1 MSFWSSIGNAF
12 NDVVDFVADTT
23 INPIIDF
30 VQSDVGEAIYSLI
43 PGGEYVAA
51 GADIL
56 NPSGAQ
62 PARPNNQ
69 FVQVGWEGRSG
80 SGNVEVGTRPGAADT
95 KWLWII
101 GILAAVALFWKSN
114 PGWKIMGYTFRVGK
128 KKPKRVS
135 NGRTKSGNVK
145 AVRVK
150 SKSALREQQLRN
162 LAKGRAT
169 LKRMRAAGKDPRRGK
184 AKKRRKGK

>member
-1 MSFWSSIGNAF
+1 MSFWSSIGNALG
-12 NDVVDFVADTT
+12 DAVDFLADTT
-23 INPIIDF
+23 VNPIIDF
-30 VQSDVGEAIYSLI
+30 VQSDVGEAIYSQI

-62 PARPNNQ
+62 PGNYTN
-69 FVQVGWEGRSG
+69 VQHQSG
-80 SGNVEVGTRPGAADT
+80 STRVGVEIGQRPGAADT

-114 PGWKIMGYTFRVGK
+114 PGWKIMGTTFRVGK

-135 NGRTKSGNVK
+135 IGRTKSGNVK

-150 SKSALREQQLRN
+150 SKTALREQQLRN

-169 LKRMRAAGKDPRRGK
+169 LKRMRAEGKDPRRGK
-184 AKKRRKGK
+184 SKKKRRK